1 MTFTIT
7 ALAML
12 LAFFV
17 VMSVRITIKYMLS
30 EFKIGHY
37 EKILKDRGIDIS
49 YMEGMTFKEMME
61 FIRKA

>member
-17 VMSVRITIKYMLS
+17 VMSVRITIKHMLS

-49 YMEGMTFKEMME
+49 YMEGMTFKKMME